1 MDPFYIS
8 GYDPDHSNPS
18 HLITHKCSPQDVIIS
33 RNPLLMKKITE
44 LKPVLCVKN
53 MIKKIVKRIV
63 EIRAQILFTKLT
75 VSHFV
80 VTKTSAKYYEKKETL
95 YPASSIFTIIHTALI
110 KATRALK
117 LSYKECNY
125 KIMAEQ
131 EWVTRLISFLLSILF
146 NNHSPHIFEDLLE
159 GL

>member
-53 MIKKIVKRIV
+53 MTKKCEKDSRDPSLDSVHKTNCIPFCCNKNIS
-63 EIRAQILFTKLT
+63 QIL
-75 VSHFV
+75 
-80 VTKTSAKYYEKKETL
+80 
-95 YPASSIFTIIHTALI
+95 
-110 KATRALK
+110 
-117 LSYKECNY
+117 
-125 KIMAEQ
+125 
-131 EWVTRLISFLLSILF
+131 
-146 NNHSPHIFEDLLE
+146 
-159 GL
+159 